1 MPAEVYKILHLVGI
15 MLVFLSLGG
24 ALVRSMSGNNDA
36 GLKKLTGIS
45 NGVGMLIILVTGFGL
60 IAKLKTGF
68 PGWVIAKMVLWV
80 VFGFLLSAALRKPE
94 LGKKLWFV
102 IILLGA
108 VAAWL
113 GVMKP
118 F

>member
-1 MPAEVYKILHLVGI
+1 MSAEIYKILHLVGV
-15 MLVFLSLGG
+15 MVVFLSLGG
-24 ALVRSMSGNNDA
+24 ALVRSMSGNSDQ

-45 NGVGMLIILVTGFGL
+45 NGVGMIIILVAGFGL

-68 PGWVIAKMVLWV
+68 PAWVIVKMVLWG
-80 VFGFLLSAALRKPE
+80 VFGVLLSVALRKPD
-94 LGKKLWFV
+94 LGKPLWFV
-102 IILLGA
+102 IIALGA

-113 GVMKP
+113 GVAKP